1 MILTTT
7 DLQNLVL
14 QYFGQIVEQYDFEVE
29 VFDLW
34 KVAFFRPKFAII
46 VVGDR
51 EGFEDSHV
59 ERRKRGLSMTGL
71 FKECDRRIGSK
82 MDELNFGSWEPM
94 HVHETQLKCF
104 AYRWAN
110 YYQDILSGDRAW
122 LNRYDKKVLSEPYRS
137 MIPHLQRLEVVD

>member
-1 MILTTT
+1 MINSAEGL
-7 DLQNLVL
+7 LN
-14 QYFGQIVEQYDFEVE
+14 FINAHFSKIIKQYDFEVE
-29 VFDLW
+29 VFDKW
-34 KVAFFRPKFAII
+34 RAAFFRPKFAIMI
-46 VVGDR
+46 VGDR

-59 ERRKRGLSMTGL
+59 ELRSRGLSMTGL
-71 FKECDRRIGSK
+71 YMERDRRIGSK

-104 AYRWAN
+104 AYRWAK